1 MKYLKIVHLII
12 FIAILIT
19 GLFFGKNYS
28 YNDIKDILSTLQNIS
43 AMIFTIAGIWLAYI
57 YPTAV
62 KAIVRPSKIVSL
74 HSKRNIEKDMERI
87 TMIVKTIIVSAIVIF
102 SIICINV
109 FKPLLINIPIIA
121 AHKEIAHQVAFIIAA
136 SLVYLQV
143 LALFGIIS
151 SNILFLNDLHDHKN
165 NKELNKLK

>member
-1 MKYLKIVHLII
+1 
-12 FIAILIT
+12 
-19 GLFFGKNYS
+19 
-28 YNDIKDILSTLQNIS
+28 
-43 AMIFTIAGIWLAYI
+43 
-57 YPTAV
+57 
-62 KAIVRPSKIVSL
+62 VSL

-121 AHKEIAHQVAFIIAA
+121 AHKDIAHQVAFIIAA